1 MEPTDFF
8 LKDIKMQETRPAKSD
23 INWPIVHLNGNTAK
37 STTLL
42 NGSGGRSSH
51 WITGYQLDGALA
63 TADGFYLLRRA
74 CVHINGADT
83 WTVSDD
89 AIFDWAADTDGTD
102 GHFALEMWV
111 YIPSAGGA
119 VASLLQRGTAT
130 DGWVLS
136 VDANGLVT
144 FTVDDNTIATAL
156 TITSTSSI
164 HDGWHLITVRC
175 IRNSATGLNLAIDGV
190 SDATGKPTTA
200 LDAAVAGGTD
210 IVITGETGDDLWV
223 GPIGMY
229 EGSSAELSA
238 ATVLANYNEGIG
250 RKYDGSETG
259 LIAAWNNDEGV
270 GIACYDILNN
280 SAAEAALSVELW
292 SPTKQSGATAAV
304 KKCGPPFRKLDESDA
319 DNPLPTVGFFGTGVL
334 TTSGVMKA
342 ISETFPQAIEI
353 GRNNPV
359 RILETNGN
367 FSLILF
373 GFTADA

>member
-1 MEPTDFF
+1 
-8 LKDIKMQETRPAKSD
+8 MQETRPAKSD
-23 INWPIVHLNGNTAK
+23 VNWPIVHLNGNAAK

-51 WITGYQLDGALA
+51 WITGYHLDGALVKD
-63 TADGFYLLRRA
+63 DGFYLLRRA
-74 CVHINGADT
+74 CIQIDGTDQ
-83 WTVSDD
+83 WTVTDD
-89 AIFDWAADTDGTD
+89 NIFDWAADTNGTD
-102 GHFALEMWV
+102 GHFALEIWV

-119 VASLLQRGTAT
+119 VAGLLKRGTIT

-144 FTVDDNTIATAL
+144 FTVDDTTGDTL
-156 TITSTSSI
+156 TITSTRSI

-190 SDATGKPTTA
+190 EDADPKTTVD
-200 LDAAVAGGTD
+200 LDGAVEGGGD
-210 IVITGETGDDLWV
+210 ITITGEATDTLWV

-229 EGSSAELSA
+229 EGSDAELSA

-270 GIACYDILNN
+270 GTACYDILNN
-280 SAAEAALSVELW
+280 DAAKAALDTALW
-292 SPTKQSGATAAV
+292 SPRKQSGATSAV
-304 KKCGPPFRKLDESDA
+304 KKCGPPFRKLNEGEA
-319 DNPLPTVGFFGTGVL
+319 DNPLPTVGPFRTAVETATGVL
-334 TTSGVMKA
+334 QP
-342 ISETFPQAIEI
+342 ISVTFPQAIEI

-359 RILETNGN
+359 RILETNGQ
-367 FSLILF
+367 FSLTLF
-373 GFTADA
+373 GFTADS

>member
-1 MEPTDFF
+1 
-8 LKDIKMQETRPAKSD
+8 MQETRPAKSD
-23 INWPIVHLNGNTAK
+23 TNWPIVHRSGAAAK

-42 NGSGGRSSH
+42 NASAGRSSH
-51 WITGYQLDGALA
+51 WITGYQLDGALLKD
-63 TADGFYLLRRA
+63 DGFWLLRRA
-74 CVHINGADT
+74 CAHINGADT
-83 WTVSDD
+83 WTVTDD
-89 AIFDWAADTDGTD
+89 DIFDWASEADD

-119 VASLLQRGTAT
+119 VAGLMKRGSAT

-156 TITSTSSI
+156 SITSTSSI
-164 HDGWHLITVRC
+164 HNGWHLITITC
-175 IRNSATGLNLAIDGV
+175 IRDSATGLNLYIDGV
-190 SDATGKPTTA
+190 SDATAKTTVA
-200 LDAAVAGGTD
+200 LNETVTGGDD
-210 IVITGETGDDLWV
+210 ITITGETGDDLWV

-238 ATVLANYNEGIG
+238 ATVLVNYNEGIG

-259 LIAAWNNDEGV
+259 LIAAWNNDEGI
-270 GIACYDILNN
+270 GSACYDILNN
-280 SAAEAALSVELW
+280 DAAKAALSVELW

-304 KKCGPPFRKLDESDA
+304 KKCGPPFRKADEIDA
-319 DNPLPTVGFFGTGVL
+319 DDPLPSLGLFKTATVIGATDNVIQP
-334 TTSGVMKA
+334 VA
-342 ISETFPQAIEI
+342 VTFPQAIKI

-359 RILETNGN
+359 RILEPTTGT
-367 FSLILF
+367 FDLILH

>member
-1 MEPTDFF
+1 MP
-8 LKDIKMQETRPAKSD
+8 QETRPGKSEA
-23 INWPIVHLNGNTAK
+23 NWPIVHKNGTTAK

-63 TADGFYLLRRA
+63 TADGFHLLRRA

-83 WTVSDD
+83 WTVTDD
-89 AIFDWAADTDGTD
+89 NIFDWASDTDGTD

-111 YIPSAGGA
+111 YVPSAGGA
-119 VASLLQRGTAT
+119 VAGLLKRGTAT
-130 DGWVLS
+130 NGWVLS
-136 VDANGLVT
+136 VGTTGLVT
-144 FTVDDNTIATAL
+144 FTVDDNTIASAL
-156 TITSTSSI
+156 TITSTNSI

-190 SDATGKPTTA
+190 ADADAKPTTA
-200 LDAAVAGGTD
+200 LDAAVAGGDD
-210 IVITGETGDDLWV
+210 ITITGETGDDLWV

-238 ATVLANYNEGIG
+238 ATVLANYNKGIG

-270 GIACYDILNN
+270 GTACYDILNN
-280 SAAEAALSVELW
+280 DSAKAALSVELW

-304 KKCGPPFRKLDESDA
+304 EKCGPPFPKKSEGNSED
-319 DNPLPTVGFFGTGVL
+319 PLPTVGFFSTGVAAAA
-334 TTSGVMKA
+334 GVMQPVCV
-342 ISETFPQAIEI
+342 TFPQAIQI
-353 GRNNPV
+353 GRDNPV
-359 RILETNGN
+359 RILETDGG
-367 FSLILF
+367 FGLILF
-373 GFTADA
+373 GHTTNA

>member
-1 MEPTDFF
+1 
-8 LKDIKMQETRPAKSD
+8 MQETRPAKSD
-23 INWPIVHLNGNTAK
+23 ANWPIVHLNGNTAK

-42 NGSGGRSSH
+42 NASGGRSSH
-51 WITGYQLDGALA
+51 WITGYHLDGVLVVD
-63 TADGFYLLRRA
+63 DGFYLLRRA

-83 WTVSDD
+83 WTVPDD
-89 AIFDWAADTDGTD
+89 DIFNWAADTTGAD

-119 VASLLQRGTAT
+119 VAGLLKHGAAD

-144 FTVDDNTIATAL
+144 FTVDDTTGATL

-164 HDGWHLITVRC
+164 HDGWHLITVTC
-175 IRNSATGLNLAIDGV
+175 IRNSTTGLNLYIDGV
-190 SDATGKPTTA
+190 ADATAKTTKE
-200 LDAAVAGGTD
+200 LDGAIEIGSD
-210 IVITGETGDDLWV
+210 IISTGEAGDDLWLGPV
-223 GPIGMY
+223 GIYIGTTANMA
-229 EGSSAELSA
+229 SILTA

-250 RKYDGSETG
+250 RKYNGSESG

-270 GIACYDILNN
+270 GVLCHDILNN
-280 SAAEAALSVELW
+280 DTVKATISVELW

-304 KKCGPPFRKLDESDA
+304 KKCGPPFRKQYEKDA
-319 DNPLPTVGFFGTGVL
+319 DNPLPTVGLFKTAEEIGTANNVIVP
-334 TTSGVMKA
+334 SV
-342 ISETFPQAIEI
+342 SVTFPQAIEI

-359 RILETNGN
+359 RILETNGA

>member
-1 MEPTDFF
+1 MP
-8 LKDIKMQETRPAKSD
+8 QETRPMKSGT
-23 INWPIVHLNGNTAK
+23 NWPIVHLNGNTAK

-42 NGSGGRSSH
+42 NAIDGTSGH
-51 WITGYQLDGALA
+51 WITGYQLDGTLA

-83 WTVSDD
+83 WTVTDD
-89 AIFDWAADTDGTD
+89 GIFDWAADTDGSD

-111 YIPSAGGA
+111 YVPSAGGA
-119 VASLLQRGTAT
+119 VAGLMKRGSAA

-136 VDANGLVT
+136 VGATGLVT
-144 FTVDDNTIATAL
+144 FTVDDTTGDTL

-190 SDATGKPTTA
+190 VDATGKPTTD
-200 LDAAVAGGTD
+200 LDGAVAGGGD
-210 IVITGETGDDLWV
+210 ITITGETSDDLWV

-229 EGSSAELSA
+229 EGADAELSA

-259 LIAAWNNDEGV
+259 LIAAWNNDEGIDQV
-270 GIACYDILNN
+270 CYDILNN
-280 SAAEAALSVELW
+280 DAAKAALSVELW

-304 KKCGPPFRKLDESDA
+304 NKCGPPFRKANEIDA
-319 DNPLPTVGFFGTGVL
+319 DNPLPTVGFFGTGIQAG
-334 TTSGVMKA
+334 TDGVWSA
-342 ISETFPQAIEI
+342 ISVVFPQAIEI

-359 RILETNGN
+359 RILETDGN
-367 FSLILF
+367 FSLILH